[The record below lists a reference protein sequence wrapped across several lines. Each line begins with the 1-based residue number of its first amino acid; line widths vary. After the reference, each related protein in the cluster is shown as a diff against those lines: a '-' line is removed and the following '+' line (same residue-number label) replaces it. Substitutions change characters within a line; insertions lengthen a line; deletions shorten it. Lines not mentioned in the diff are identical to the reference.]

1 MLDCVD
7 SRFSQI
13 KGKSKFNFKLK
24 LYNTAKLGTIVITTF
39 VFVFLP
45 FRDNLKDAFFLLS
58 GGINAEFVYP
68 SPNLQFSVAIL

>member
-1 MLDCVD
+1 MGK
-7 SRFSQI
+7 FKI
-13 KGKSKFNFKLK
+13 KLQ
-24 LYNTAKLGTIVITTF
+24 LYNTAKLGTIVVSTF
-39 VFVFLP
+39 VIVFFP